1 MASGFVEGQ
10 RRSTL
15 DLAFPIHLVI
25 VGDSDIRK
33 VTILAI
39 PGNMRH
45 QTAQAPDDNARIHN
59 ERRRQISSALSLGFV
74 LSFDFRFKTSAPRH
88 RPSP

>member
-10 RRSTL
+10 RRGTL
-15 DLAFPIHLVI
+15 DLASPIHLVI
-25 VGDSDIRK
+25 VGDSDIR

-74 LSFDFRFKTSAPRH
+74 LFFDFRFKTTALRR